1 MTLRVLCFR
10 VEGEVGPDYTAEQTV
25 VSSYVDNVEQG
36 ISPLL
41 QRNQLKD
48 FLKECAGLNCDKVV
62 EMLNLR
68 LCSTSSE
75 DSTVMVSLP
84 LSLSPCF
91 IFVSQTDHI
100 MIKHNELSIM
110 V

>member
-1 MTLRVLCFR
+1 MTYRALCFR
-10 VEGEVGPDYTAEQTV
+10 VEGEVGLDYTAEQTV
-25 VSSYVDNVEQG
+25 LSNYVDSVEQG

-41 QRNQLKD
+41 KRNQLKD

-75 DSTVMVSLP
+75 DSTVMVSL
-84 LSLSPCF
+84 SLP
-91 IFVSQTDHI
+91 VSFLLVRPTT
-100 MIKHNELSIM
+100 KT
-110 V
+110 